1 MRHSFATHLLEAGVD
16 LIELQNI
23 LGHASL
29 LTTVQYT
36 HLTSLTNHRCVAQ
49 INQLMDGFDIQWGN
63 VR

>member
-1 MRHSFATHLLEAGVD
+1 MV
-16 LIELQNI
+16 ELQQI

-36 HLTSLTNHRCVAQ
+36 HLTALTNHRCVSQ
-49 INQLMDGFDIQWGN
+49 INQLMNRFDIQWGN